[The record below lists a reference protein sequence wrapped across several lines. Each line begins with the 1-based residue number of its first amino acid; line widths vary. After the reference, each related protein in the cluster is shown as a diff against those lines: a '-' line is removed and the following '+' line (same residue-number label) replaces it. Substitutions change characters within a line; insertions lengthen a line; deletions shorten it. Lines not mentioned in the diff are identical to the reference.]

1 MPSESVHVGKAKS
14 FVDGVNCLLQIETS
28 YALIDPLATLA
39 YYAAMH
45 CFEACF
51 ARGLGAP
58 AGTHCGSHPERINL
72 VLLNKQTF
80 GTKPANA
87 FKTLYDF
94 SRIARYSQD
103 KPLTTPVA
111 SGTPMRRSPAHLK
124 QDQQTLDEIVR
135 RLGRCVEKVRTLLDV
150 SQDALPDV
158 GSTTNPTTARLGN
171 PPLNN

>member
-1 MPSESVHVGKAKS
+1 MPSESVHVGKGKS
-14 FVDGVNCLLQIETS
+14 FIRSFNCLLQIEKP

-45 CFEACF
+45 CLEACF

-58 AGTHCGSHPERINL
+58 AGTHCRTHPERVNR
-72 VLLNKQTF
+72 VLRNKDTF
-80 GTKPANA
+80 GSKPANA

-111 SGTPMRRSPAHLK
+111 SEAGRRRGPAHLG
-124 QDQQTLDEIVR
+124 QDPHTLDEIVR

-150 SQDALPDV
+150 SQDALPNV
-158 GSTTNPTTARLGN
+158 GSTTNPKNARLGEFPRN
-171 PPLNN
+171 S